1 MKDININYDALSFEE
16 KVNLKL
22 NYMYS
27 LPRTESS
34 IRTGIVT
41 LSWIKTLL
49 IDERIEPDVFIQILV
64 SRMRALMRI
73 TPTEEV
79 KSELINL
86 QWVIE
91 AYQEEL
97 NKGVTR

>member
-49 IDERIEPDVFIQILV
+49 IDERIEPEVFSIKNE
-64 SRMRALMRI
+64 S
-73 TPTEEV
+73 
-79 KSELINL
+79 SY
-86 QWVIE
+86 
-91 AYQEEL
+91 AYYTNRRSQ
-97 NKGVTR
+97 KWID

>member
-22 NYMYS
+22 NYMYG

-49 IDERIEPDVFIQILV
+49 IDERIEPNVFIQILV

-91 AYQEEL
+91 TYQEEL